1 MSIAE
6 TELPIVQRPTLVVAG
21 LAAAAMF
28 TALLTSSGKS
38 ALLFVVGIGLG
49 IALYHSAFGF
59 TGAYRRAIVAR
70 DVSGVAA
77 QAVMLAAAILLFAPI
92 LAQGSAFGHGVSG
105 AVAPVSLSMAFGA
118 FLFGIGM
125 QLGGG
130 CASGTLFTAGGGN
143 FRMLIVLIF
152 FCAGAFWGSLDLHWW
167 STLPSAGRISLA
179 ETFGWEIAI
188 PLQVGALLAIYA
200 GLRMIG
206 GRHDRVLWPAGGINW
221 HTILYGPW
229 PLLLGAALLA
239 LLNWL
244 TLLVAGHAWSI
255 TWAFSLWAAKTAMLF
270 GWDPLT
276 SPFWSGGFQQAA
288 LARSIF
294 ADNTSVMNIGIIIG
308 ALAAASLAGKVR
320 PEFKIGAPSLLAA
333 VVGGL
338 VMGYGARL
346 AYGCNIGAFF
356 SGVASASLHG
366 WVWILAAVPGN
377 FVGVW
382 LRPLFGLSRS

>member
-1 MSIAE
+1 MSLTQTDAAGI
-6 TELPIVQRPTLVVAG
+6 QRPALLAAGVVAAC
-21 LAAAAMF
+21 LFAI
-28 TALLTSSGKS
+28 LLTTGGKM
-38 ALLFVVGIGLG
+38 ATLFVIGLG
-49 IALYHSAFGF
+49 LGVALFHSAFGF
-59 TGAYRRAIVAR
+59 TGAYRRAIVSR

-77 QAVMLAAAILLFAPI
+77 QALMLAAAILLFAPI
-92 LAQGSAFGHGVSG
+92 LAQGGAFGHGVSG
-105 AVAPVSLSMAFGA
+105 ALAPVSVSMAFGA

-130 CASGTLFTAGGGN
+130 CASGTLFTTGGGDV
-143 FRMLIVLIF
+143 RMMIVLVF
-152 FCAGAFWGSLDLHWW
+152 FCVGAFWGSLDLNWW
-167 STLPSAGRISLA
+167 TTLPSLGAISLA
-179 ETFGWEIAI
+179 ETLGWEVAI
-188 PLQVGALLAIYA
+188 PLQLGALLLIYGA
-200 GLRMIG
+200 LRLIG
-206 GRHDRVLWPAGGINW
+206 GRNQRVLWPAGGISW
-221 HTILYGPW
+221 QQLMHGPW
-229 PLLLGAALLA
+229 PLLLGAGLLA

-255 TWAFSLWAAKTAMLF
+255 TWAFSLWAAKVAVVL

-288 LARSIF
+288 LARSIL

-308 ALAAASLAGKVR
+308 ALAAGSLAGKVR
-320 PEFKIGAPSLLAA
+320 PTFQIGARPLVAA

-346 AYGCNIGAFF
+346 SYGCNIGAFF

-382 LRPLFGLSRS
+382 LRPLFGLAR